1 VQILELFLIL
11 LVCILVSALLDQLI
25 PKVSLPLVQ
34 IALGL
39 AVTVATRFTL
49 DITMDPQLFLVL
61 LIAPL
66 LFDESRH
73 ANRKLIW
80 RDKASVAS
88 LAVGLVVA
96 TMFVVGFML
105 NLIIPSIPLAAA
117 FALGAAIGPTD
128 ATAVYALAKD
138 VSLTKR
144 QDALLNAEALV
155 NDASGV
161 VSFQFAI
168 AAAVTGTFSIVQ
180 AGISFLWQ
188 FFAGIAIGLAVAWAG
203 SYALR
208 ILRMQELETERV
220 HLIVEVLM
228 PFITYLAASAVGASG
243 ILAVVAAGLTAQTK
257 PKRRSA
263 HSARLAIASASV
275 WDFISFVINGIVFTL
290 LGMQLPMALLPS
302 WRSPN
307 ISNFVLVGSAI
318 AVVACVIVVRFVW
331 CFAMEILR
339 KNPETGIRHGVDK
352 SAFKNALL
360 MTLAG
365 PKGAITL
372 SIAFTIPYLTA
383 AGEPFPERSAII
395 FIACCVIIVTL
406 VLATFVVPLVSPAPE
421 ETDRDEEAELAQ
433 IRMLESVVAS
443 LSAKPVDSAEQDAA
457 RTLVVRNYEDRI
469 ARLRRELVN
478 PAVVCELRLSAIARQ
493 RERIEELVSE
503 GSVKPSVAR
512 RYDRRLENLERMIER
527 VRHVKPTTNMARKHR
542 ATPIAGGVYSFFTR
556 LLDDMSEEDLLAQTR
571 ELAERCE
578 LAAVEHLEARVEGAD
593 DDIVEA
599 ARLLVDDHASILG
612 MLRYTDEVSMPAN
625 SRPFISAEKIVDP
638 QTGEPV
644 AADAVRRL
652 ARGIYDEAIQLE
664 LSLIDEMADEDEI
677 SHAYAAE
684 LKDEVHLLQLGSGY
698 PLT

>member
-11 LVCILVSALLDQLI
+11 LVCILVSALLDQII

-39 AVTVATRFTL
+39 AVTVATHFTL

-96 TMFVVGFML
+96 TMFAVGFAL

-117 FALGAAIGPTD
+117 FALGAAVGPTD

-144 QDALLNAEALV
+144 QDALLNTEALV

-161 VSFQFAI
+161 VSFQFAV
-168 AAAVTGTFSIVQ
+168 AAAVTGAFSVVD

-188 FFAGIAIGLAVAWAG
+188 FFAGVGIGLAVAWAG
-203 SYALR
+203 SYVLR
-208 ILRMQELETERV
+208 ILRTQDLETERV

-263 HSARLAIASASV
+263 HSARLKIASAAV

-290 LGMQLPMALLPS
+290 LGMQLPVALLPS

-307 ISNFVLVGSAI
+307 ISNFVLVGAAL
-318 AVVACVIVVRFVW
+318 AVVAVVIVVRFAW
-331 CFAMEILR
+331 CLAMEVLR
-339 KNPETGIRHGVDK
+339 KNPATGARHGFDK
-352 SAFKNALL
+352 AAFKNALL

-383 AGEPFPERSAII
+383 AGGPFPERNAII
-395 FIACCVIIVTL
+395 FIACCVIIITL

-421 ETDRDEEAELAQ
+421 EDEKDGQEQLAQ
-433 IRMLESVVAS
+433 IRMLESVVARMED
-443 LSAKPVDSAEQDAA
+443 APANTAEQDAA
-457 RTLVVRNYEDRI
+457 RTLVVRNYQDRI

-478 PAVVCELRLSAIARQ
+478 PAIVCELRLSAIERQ
-493 RERIEELVSE
+493 REYISDVVAQ
-503 GSVKPSVAR
+503 GTVKAPIAR
-512 RYDRRLENLERMIER
+512 RYDRRLANLERMIER
-527 VRHVKPTTNMARKHR
+527 VSHVKPTTDMARKHR
-542 ATPIAGGVYSFFTR
+542 ANPFSAGIFSFFTR
-556 LLDDMSEEDLLAQTR
+556 LIDDMSEEDVIAQTR
-571 ELAERCE
+571 ALAEQCE
-578 LAAVEHLEARVEGAD
+578 LAAIEYLEARSHGAD
-593 DDIVEA
+593 GGVVEA
-599 ARLLVDDHASILG
+599 AQLLMADHESILG
-612 MLRYTDEVSMPAN
+612 MLRYTDDVSMPAT
-625 SRPFISAEKIVDP
+625 SRPFISAERIVDHE
-638 QTGEPV
+638 TGEPV

-652 ARGIYDEAIQLE
+652 ARDLYDEAIRLE
-664 LSLIDEMADEDEI
+664 LSFIDEMADEDEI

-684 LKDEVHLLQLGSGY
+684 LKDEVHLLQLGSGQ